1 MFLAIK
7 PELFFFLFADDS
19 DHYYESLDT
28 AGLFTT
34 SNKMN
39 NNRDASKT
47 SGATGA
53 SSDDPGEH
61 NDIDYDSFDSED
73 ETDEDVK
80 KVLIGTTQIKK
91 TLYKKYYYLIFPKY
105 IFKK

>member
-1 MFLAIK
+1 
-7 PELFFFLFADDS
+7 
-19 DHYYESLDT
+19 
-28 AGLFTT
+28 
-34 SNKMN
+34 MN

-80 KVLIGTTQIKK
+80 KVFRNNPNKK
-91 TLYKKYYYLIFPKY
+91 TLVKNIIHLIIPKY
-105 IFKK
+105 SFKNFLKN